1 MTTDGQLIE
10 RLCFRDTAALE
21 LIYDQYHLL
30 LWNIC
35 YREFADPVICERILG
50 RVFKQLWQKPQQFSS
65 EKRLLFYLIASL
77 KEYINIEKK
86 SLCGLPSEKTCS

>member
-10 RLCFRDTAALE
+10 RLCFKDPVALE

-35 YREFADPVICERILG
+35 SREIADPMICERILSG
-50 RVFKQLWQKPQQFSS
+50 VFKQLWQKPQQFSG
-65 EKRLLFYLIASL
+65 EKRLLFYLLACL
-77 KEYINIEKK
+77 KKDIHIEKQAF
-86 SLCGLPSEKTCS
+86 CGLPGEKTCS